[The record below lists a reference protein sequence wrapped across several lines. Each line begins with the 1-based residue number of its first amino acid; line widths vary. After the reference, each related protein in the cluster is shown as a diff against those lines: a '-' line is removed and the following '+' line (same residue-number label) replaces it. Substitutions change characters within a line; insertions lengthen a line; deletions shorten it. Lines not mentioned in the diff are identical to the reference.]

1 MSEVRD
7 LTGSVIAITGA
18 SAGIGAATARSLAAA
33 GANVVLAARRTE
45 RLAALEDELGE
56 RAVSV
61 RCDVTS
67 IDDCK
72 ALVDTAIEHFG
83 HLDSLIANAGI
94 GAYGGIM
101 DLTDEKLSSIMDT
114 NLAGTVWAVRAAVPH
129 MLERGGGD
137 IIIVSSAA
145 GLRGGGNEAVYA
157 ATKFGQVGLAES
169 LDRELTSRGIR
180 VTAMC
185 PAGVHTEF
193 AIGAGRTKGEPELD
207 DYMTADDLAHA
218 IRIVLE
224 QPRRLRTMLWSM
236 RSMKQ
241 ES

>member
-101 DLTDEKLSSIMDT
+101 DLSDEKLSSIMDT

>member
-1 MSEVRD
+1 MSGSRD

-101 DLTDEKLSSIMDT
+101 DLSDEKLSSIMDT

-193 AIGAGRTKGEPELD
+193 AIGAGRTEGEPILD